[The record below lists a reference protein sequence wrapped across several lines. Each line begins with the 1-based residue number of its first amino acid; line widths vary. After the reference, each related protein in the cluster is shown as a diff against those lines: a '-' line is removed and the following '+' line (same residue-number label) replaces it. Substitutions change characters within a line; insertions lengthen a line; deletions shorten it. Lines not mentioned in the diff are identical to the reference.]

1 MHRIGY
7 ARVSTVG
14 QNLDSQ
20 LDALKKAGC
29 TKIFADKE
37 SGIKKDRPGFC
48 QVLEYLRKGDTLV
61 ITELSRMSR
70 SLAHLLKVVE
80 ELEEK
85 GIKLESL
92 RENINTTTATGRAFL
107 SIMGAISQMERELR
121 AERTAAGREAA
132 RTRGRSSG
140 RPRTDEK
147 KLRQA
152 KVLFDGGHTATE
164 ACRTVGVGK
173 RTFFRYK
180 ATLDQN

>member
-37 SGIKKDRPGFC
+37 SGIKKERPGFC
-48 QVLEYLRKGDTLV
+48 QALEYLRKGDTLV

-132 RTRGRSSG
+132 RARGR
-140 RPRTDEK
+140 PKTDEK
-147 KLRQA
+147 KLQQA

-164 ACRTVGVGK
+164 ACQTVGIGK

>member
-1 MHRIGY
+1 
-7 ARVSTVG
+7 
-14 QNLDSQ
+14 
-20 LDALKKAGC
+20 
-29 TKIFADKE
+29 
-37 SGIKKDRPGFC
+37 
-48 QVLEYLRKGDTLV
+48 
-61 ITELSRMSR
+61 MSR

-121 AERTAAGREAA
+121 AERTAPPAGK
-132 RTRGRSSG
+132 
-140 RPRTDEK
+140 RPE
-147 KLRQA
+147 LQQS

-164 ACRTVGVGK
+164 ACQTVGVGK